1 MKNLERKNYSLLILR
16 NYVALTM
23 LIHAVTRIYVGGV
36 PEFGKFLTLQGFPL
50 GCYLALNITLF
61 EIIGAVLLI
70 TGRFVSVAAS
80 LFTFHLLMG
89 IILVHAS
96 EGWFVVGLGR
106 NGMEYSVLLIIV
118 FLVVAWTHKSGSV
131 SE

>member
-1 MKNLERKNYSLLILR
+1 MKNLERKNYGLLILR
-16 NYVALTM
+16 NYLALTM
-23 LIHAVTRIYVGGV
+23 LIHSVARIYVGGV
-36 PEFGKFLTLQGFPL
+36 SEFGKFLTLQGFPL
-50 GCYLALNITLF
+50 GFYLALSITLF
-61 EIIGAVLLI
+61 EIIGAILLI

-80 LFTFHLLMG
+80 LFAFQLLMG

-106 NGMEYSVLLIIV
+106 NGMEYNVLLIIV
-118 FLVVAWTHKSGSV
+118 FLVVAWTHKRDSV